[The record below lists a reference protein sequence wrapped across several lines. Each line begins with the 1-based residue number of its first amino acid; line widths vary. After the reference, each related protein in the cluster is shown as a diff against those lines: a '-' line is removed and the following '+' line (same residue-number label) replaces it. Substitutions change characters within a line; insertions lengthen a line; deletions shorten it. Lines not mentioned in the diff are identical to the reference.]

1 VGIES
6 DSPAYVNTVCPSWL
20 RFLSHMHRCFMPT
33 LPTTTLI
40 VHLRDFMILPFGR
53 AVKSDLQR
61 ISLSAVSTDGL
72 YFSTNVPVIVVKKGD
87 PPIRLADFEKHI
99 GPIDPRALGSD
110 QQILDYMCHTLKSH
124 NPKMTPYTEMFLELY
139 FGILKASITDPRRD
153 PTIAAEARAKIGLL
167 HCDVPC
173 HVSKTDV
180 WRALLPI
187 PELQFYVREP
197 LSHPESYQ
205 PDINRRV
212 DYGFWDGQKW
222 IAVEID
228 GTEPAGY
235 ERDVRR
241 DRQLKEADLDVRHIL
256 NSEILQHKGRALWK
270 YLPRNIFGFD
280 WNYKS
285 ECPDF
290 AIPF

>member
-1 VGIES
+1 
-6 DSPAYVNTVCPSWL
+6 
-20 RFLSHMHRCFMPT
+20 MPQT
-33 LPTTTLI
+33 LPTTTLN
-40 VHLRDFMILPFGR
+40 VYLRDFMILPFGR

-72 YFSTNVPVIVVKKGD
+72 YFSTNVPAIVIMKGD
-87 PPIRLADFEKHI
+87 PPICLADFEKRI
-99 GPIDPRALGSD
+99 GPIDSRALGSD
-110 QQILDYMCHTLKSH
+110 HQILDYMCHTLKSH
-124 NPKMTPYTEMFLELY
+124 NPNMTPCEEMFLELY
-139 FGILKASITDPRRD
+139 FGVLKASITDPRRD
-153 PTIAAEARAKIGLL
+153 PRIAAEARAQIGLPY
-167 HCDVPC
+167 DVPC
-173 HVSKTDV
+173 YASKTDV

-197 LSHPESYQ
+197 LSSFESYQ
-205 PDINRRV
+205 PDINVRV

-228 GTEPAGY
+228 GAEPAGY
-235 ERDVRR
+235 ARDIRR
-241 DRQLKEADLDVRHIL
+241 DRQLRQAELDVIHIL
-256 NSEILQHKGRALWK
+256 NFEILQHKGRALWK
-270 YLPRNIFGFD
+270 YLPRTLFGFD